1 MQHIHL
7 IFAMWQALCWVLI
20 PNQMKAVVWVWSH
33 GIRWAGKAGW
43 QVNMNR
49 PDAYYDREMEYY
61 DRETKK
67 HQMNNSFF
75 CQGRIIKTK
84 VILNCSLVNP
94 FSKTISVNG
103 TSIHPAAM
111 LETHVSSLIFSSTTS
126 HIPGVSKPCQL
137 YLQMMSCI
145 HSLLFSPR
153 LPANSSCHQWLNYS
167 NSL

>member
-1 MQHIHL
+1 MASGGQ
-7 IFAMWQALCWVLI
+7 
-20 PNQMKAVVWVWSH
+20 
-33 GIRWAGKAGW
+33 GKAGW

-75 CQGRIIKTK
+75 CQGRTIKTK

-126 HIPGVSKPCQL
+126 HIPGVSKSCQL

-145 HSLLFSPR
+145 HSLVFFPWPS
-153 LPANSSCHQWLNYS
+153 ANSSCHRWLTELQQQ
-167 NSL
+167 SLSGLPVLTIAFLKVHLPHTS